1 MTDPTPLSSLSSALA
16 DVVARTAP
24 SVVAVRSH
32 RARATGFV
40 WKPGLIVTAD
50 EALADEGEVEI
61 GLPDGSTTAAT
72 IAGRDHTTDIALLRA
87 DTALAPVK
95 LATTVPPLG
104 ALSVVIATN
113 RDTPSAAL
121 GMVSLSGKS
130 WRSLR
135 GGDIDARIELDVRL
149 RSSQQGGLA
158 LDASGE
164 AFGMAVLGPRRVL
177 VIPTAT
183 IERVAAQLEARGR
196 IARGYLGLG
205 LQPVRLDDGVGAM
218 VMNVDK
224 AGPSA
229 AAGIRQGD
237 VIVAVNDQKL
247 SGVRALSRTLGP
259 ASVGAVVD
267 VAARRGGEPVS
278 FKVTVGREARGVS
291 EDIAPEI
298 VLSLEIDDP
307 ALADRL
313 AALLG
318 NIAGVRLAGPG
329 EKATATI
336 VTRDPRIM
344 PDDIALTQRELDVLA
359 LMAEGGSN
367 KMIARQL
374 NISVHTVKFHVGSL
388 LDKLDATGRT
398 DAVAHAARRGVIEL

>member
-16 DVVARTAP
+16 DVVTRTAP
-24 SVVAVRSH
+24 SVVAVHSH
-32 RARATGFV
+32 RSRATGFV
-40 WKPGLIVTAD
+40 WKPGLIVTAH
-50 EALADEGEVEI
+50 EALADEGDI
-61 GLPDGSTTAAT
+61 QISLPDGSTAAAT
-72 IAGRDHTTDIALLRA
+72 IVGRDHTTDVALLRT
-87 DTALAPVK
+87 DTSLAPVK
-95 LATTVPPLG
+95 LAATVPPLG
-104 ALSVVIATN
+104 TLSVVVATD
-113 RDTPSAAL
+113 RDAPSAAL

-149 RSSQQGGLA
+149 RFAQQGGLA
-158 LDASGE
+158 LDTSGE

-205 LQPVRLDDGVGAM
+205 LQPVRLDDGIGAM

-259 ASVGAVVD
+259 ASVGTVVD
-267 VAARRGGEPVS
+267 VAVRRGGEPVS
-278 FKVTVGREARGVS
+278 FKVTIGERPEA
-291 EDIAPEI
+291 
-298 VLSLEIDDP
+298 
-307 ALADRL
+307 
-313 AALLG
+313 
-318 NIAGVRLAGPG
+318 
-329 EKATATI
+329 
-336 VTRDPRIM
+336 
-344 PDDIALTQRELDVLA
+344 
-359 LMAEGGSN
+359 
-367 KMIARQL
+367 
-374 NISVHTVKFHVGSL
+374 
-388 LDKLDATGRT
+388 
-398 DAVAHAARRGVIEL
+398 